1 MVLSEYETLLNEAT
15 MDDYA
20 SKSIVSRG
28 NVTCPIAMAAEVLS
42 DQWSVIILRD
52 IAFFDRRTFGS
63 ILANNNEKI
72 ARPTLANRLRRLCD
86 IGILITGEDSRHSQ
100 RKIYSFT
107 ERGLSLLP
115 ILVEMAHWTMSQPDI
130 RSQNIDFLS
139 KLSNGPSQ
147 PMNTFLEKLR
157 KSQLSVDV
165 N

>member
-1 MVLSEYETLLNEAT
+1 
-15 MDDYA
+15 MD
-20 SKSIVSRG
+20 K
-28 NVTCPIAMAAEVLS
+28 
-42 DQWSVIILRD
+42 DQIILLE
-52 IAFFDRRTFGS
+52 DRG
-63 ILANNNEKI
+63 L
-72 ARPTLANRLRRLCD
+72 
-86 IGILITGEDSRHSQ
+86 ILITGEDSRHSQ

-130 RSQNIDFLS
+130 RSQNVDFLS

-157 KSQLSVDV
+157 KSQLSADV

>member
-1 MVLSEYETLLNEAT
+1 
-15 MDDYA
+15 MDDYVK
-20 SKSIVSRG
+20 KSIVSRG
-28 NVTCPIAMAAEVLS
+28 NVTCPIAVAAEVLS
-42 DQWSVIILRD
+42 DQWSVIIIRD

-86 IGILITGEDSRHSQ
+86 IRILITGDDSRHSQ

-130 RSQNIDFLS
+130 RSQNVDFLS

-157 KSQLSVDV
+157 TSQHIGSSNSLKSDT
-165 N
+165 

>member
-1 MVLSEYETLLNEAT
+1 ME
-15 MDDYA
+15 DYVN
-20 SKSIVSRG
+20 KSIASRG
-28 NVTCPIAMAAEVLS
+28 EVTCPIAMAAEVLS
-42 DQWSVIILRD
+42 DQWSVIIIRD

-63 ILANNNEKI
+63 ILSHNNEKI
-72 ARPTLANRLRRLCD
+72 ARPTLANRLRRLSD
-86 IGILITGEDSRHSQ
+86 IGVLIAGGDSRHSQ

-115 ILVEMAHWTMSQPDI
+115 ILVEMAHWTMSQPDK
-130 RSQNIDFLS
+130 RSQNVDFLS

-157 KSQLSVDV
+157 KRHLSVDV

>member
-1 MVLSEYETLLNEAT
+1 ME
-15 MDDYA
+15 DYVN
-20 SKSIVSRG
+20 KSIASRG
-28 NVTCPIAMAAEVLS
+28 EVTCPIAMAAEVLS
-42 DQWSVIILRD
+42 DQWSVIIIRD

-63 ILANNNEKI
+63 ILNHNNEKI
-72 ARPTLANRLRRLCD
+72 ARPTLANRLRRLSD
-86 IGILITGEDSRHSQ
+86 IGVLIAGGDSRHSQ

-115 ILVEMAHWTMSQPDI
+115 ILVEMAHWTMSQPDK
-130 RSQNIDFLS
+130 RNQNVDFLS

-157 KSQLSVDV
+157 KRHLSIDV

>member
-1 MVLSEYETLLNEAT
+1 MN
-15 MDDYA
+15 
-20 SKSIVSRG
+20 KSIASRG
-28 NVTCPIAMAAEVLS
+28 EVTCPIAMAAEVLS
-42 DQWSVIILRD
+42 DQWSVIIIRD

-63 ILANNNEKI
+63 ILNHNNEKI
-72 ARPTLANRLRRLCD
+72 ARPTLANRLRRLSD
-86 IGILITGEDSRHSQ
+86 IGVLIAGGDSRHSQ

-115 ILVEMAHWTMSQPDI
+115 ILVEMAHWTMSQPDK
-130 RSQNIDFLS
+130 RNQNVDFLS

-157 KSQLSVDV
+157 KRHLSIDV